1 MTECLL
7 KSVTFSHILS
17 LCLFMVLFFKISL
30 HPWLFSLYLS
40 VIHIVFFC
48 RQFLCFFAS
57 LPILLLSVSAPCFAH
72 DSLYLCI
79 FVSLSLFLFYFCF
92 LTFVSLSL
100 SLSALCLLLYFLF
113 FACFF
118 VSLYTYFALSVCF
131 VRLILTLTWNKGR
144 TMLRSPVL
152 IIPWIL
158 NVKGL

>member
-17 LCLFMVLFFKISL
+17 LCLFMILFFKISL
-30 HPWLFSLYLS
+30 HPWLFTLYLS
-40 VIHIVFFC
+40 VI
-48 RQFLCFFAS
+48 LSFFAGSFCVS
-57 LPILLLSVSAPCFAH
+57 LPHCQLYCLVSLPPVLLMI
-72 DSLYLCI
+72 LCI
-79 FVSLSLFLFYFCF
+79 LVSLSLFLFYFCF

-100 SLSALCLLLYFLF
+100 SLSALCLLFYFLF

-118 VSLYTYFALSVCF
+118 VSLYTFFALSVCF

-144 TMLRSPVL
+144 TMLRSPGL

>member
-1 MTECLL
+1 MSLSATFCLFAFSWFFSL
-7 KSVTFSHILS
+7 KFHCILDSSLYTSPLYILS
-17 LCLFMVLFFKISL
+17 
-30 HPWLFSLYLS
+30 
-40 VIHIVFFC
+40 
-48 RQFLCFFAS
+48 FFAGSFCVS
-57 LPILLLSVSAPCFAH
+57 LPHCQLYCLVSLPPVLLMI
-72 DSLYLCI
+72 LCI
-79 FVSLSLFLFYFCF
+79 FVSLSHCLYSFFIFCF

-144 TMLRSPVL
+144 TMLRSPGL